1 MKKKSGLTA
10 QEYADIQN
18 LYGYYNLCSD
28 DGDAAGF
35 ASCFTEDGVLRI
47 ETIDMTVNSRRSIE
61 AFKKKDK
68 ESRGGKYRRHRGA
81 SLHLEKLDDKTVRGR
96 CYFHGYNGTP
106 GELPVL
112 ADVGVYEDT
121 IVNVDGDWQ
130 FAKRLLRMDAIS
142 FKPPT
147 S

>member
-1 MKKKSGLTA
+1 MRKKSGLTA

-47 ETIDMTVNSRRSIE
+47 ETIDMTVNSRPSIE
-61 AFKKKDK
+61 AFKKKEK

-81 SLHLEKLDDKTVRGR
+81 SLHLEKLDDKTHVSNINANDLNLIFISYLLKGSNPFNQYPKLRNSYHE
-96 CYFHGYNGTP
+96 CNTQQQ
-106 GELPVL
+106 
-112 ADVGVYEDT
+112 
-121 IVNVDGDWQ
+121 IV
-130 FAKRLLRMDAIS
+130 III
-142 FKPPT
+142 
-147 S
+147 